1 MDDWD
6 TAGEGDASS
15 DMLPLGEPDTDLRVV
30 LVALLL
36 GLTDVDALVLPDAEL
51 QELADRAVEKVPDN
65 DGDTVE
71 EIDVLLLDVPDNDTC
86 IVVEGDTEELKVA
99 ETEKLGEPEVLMVL
113 DFLAEAEPEF
123 DGEAVPEVVGH
134 DVGVPV
140 FDTAPV

>member
-15 DMLPLGEPDTDLRVV
+15 DLLPLSEPDTDLRIVQ
-30 LVALLL
+30 VALLL
-36 GLTDVDALVLPDAEL
+36 GLTDVDALVLPDAEV

-65 DGDTVE
+65 DGDTDE
-71 EIDVLLLDVPDNDTC
+71 EIDALLLDVPDNDTC
-86 IVVEGDTEELKVA
+86 IVVEGATEELEVA
-99 ETEKLGEPEVLMVL
+99 ETVRLGEPEVLMVL
-113 DFLAEAEPEF
+113 DFLAETEPDF
-123 DGEAVPEVVGH
+123 DGEAVPEVVGL